1 MKLISQYSIR
11 TMNQECRNW
20 SSWSGF
26 GQTTIS
32 QGVKQYSILHKTSD
46 IIKVLGFDFLT
57 CDIDNSKHS

>member
-1 MKLISQYSIR
+1 
-11 TMNQECRNW
+11 MNQECRNW